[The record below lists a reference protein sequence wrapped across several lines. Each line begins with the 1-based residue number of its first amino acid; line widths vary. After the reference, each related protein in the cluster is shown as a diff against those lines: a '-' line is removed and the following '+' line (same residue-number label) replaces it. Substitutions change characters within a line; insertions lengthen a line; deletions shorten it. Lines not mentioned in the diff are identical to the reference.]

1 MNDNGYDNNYKVAI
15 ITALCT
21 FVYYTVN
28 QNLHKTLRK
37 NDVYSLKH
45 DTNRM
50 YGNTCT
56 VIRYRVSVVVHTLEC
71 VHSY

>member
-1 MNDNGYDNNYKVAI
+1 MNDNGYDNNYKVATI

-21 FVYYTVN
+21 FVHYTVN

-56 VIRYRVSVVVHTLEC
+56 VNKVQSQCSSSHT
-71 VHSY
+71 